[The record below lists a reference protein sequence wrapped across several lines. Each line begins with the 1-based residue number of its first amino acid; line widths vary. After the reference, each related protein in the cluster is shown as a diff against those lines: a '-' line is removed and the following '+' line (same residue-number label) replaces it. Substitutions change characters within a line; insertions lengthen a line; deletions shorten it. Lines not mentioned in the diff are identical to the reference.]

1 MIIKGERTMKTA
13 TIIRKS
19 SQCRCSQASRWQ
31 RSSRSFDVK
40 KKFYND
46 NLIET
51 NHVCNIDEG

>member
-1 MIIKGERTMKTA
+1 MIIKGERTMKTT

-31 RSSRSFDVK
+31 RSSRSFDAQ
-40 KKFYND
+40 FYND

-51 NHVCNIDEG
+51 NHVYNIDEG

>member
-1 MIIKGERTMKTA
+1 MIIKGERTMKTT

-40 KKFYND
+40 FYND

-51 NHVCNIDEG
+51 NHVYNIDEG